1 MLLFVHSLLPTAVSF
16 LADGVSACYEVAP
29 ATLPTSQRIMARYYP
44 EPVHRRLQQPH
55 CFLLLLFSPFPP
67 LIMPPVKTA
76 ETPENYLS
84 HLRAELE
91 ADNNGWNILA
101 YQDPLN
107 RTRQQR
113 PASVRRR
120 AHVSTRNGSFQ
131 HISPCLSILH
141 RR

>member
-29 ATLPTSQRIMARYYP
+29 RCLRLNVSWPAITLNLSTEGSNSPT
-44 EPVHRRLQQPH
+44 VFCC
-55 CFLLLLFSPFPP
+55 CFFFSFP

-131 HISPCLSILH
+131 HISPCLSILY